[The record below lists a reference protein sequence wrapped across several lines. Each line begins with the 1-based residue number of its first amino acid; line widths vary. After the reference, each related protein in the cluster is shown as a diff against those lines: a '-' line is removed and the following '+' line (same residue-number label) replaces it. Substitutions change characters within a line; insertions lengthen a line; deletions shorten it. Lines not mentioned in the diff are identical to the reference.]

1 MSGMPLKLTLKPNE
15 KILIG
20 TAVIT
25 NAGPKAE
32 LIVQNTVPVL
42 RERDIIT
49 EENADTLVKKIY
61 YVILEM
67 YVDPKNESSYHSI
80 YFKLVKEL
88 FNACPDQVVLAMVM
102 EISQKILEGSHY
114 QALKACRK
122 LLNFEAELMANVSK

>member
-1 MSGMPLKLTLKPNE
+1 MFGMPLKLTLKPNE

-25 NAGPKAE
+25 NAGPKSE

-49 EENADTLVKKIY
+49 EDKADTIAKKIY
-61 YVILEM
+61 YIILNM
-67 YVDPKNESSYHSI
+67 YVDPKNEGEYHSI

-102 EISQKILEGSHY
+102 EVSQKILEGSHY

>member
-1 MSGMPLKLTLKPNE
+1 MPLKLTLKPNE
-15 KILIG
+15 KILVG

-49 EENADTLVKKIY
+49 EEEADTFVKKLY
-61 YVILEM
+61 YVILNM
-67 YVDPKNESSYHSI
+67 YVDPKNEGAYHTI

-88 FNACPDQVVLAMVM
+88 FNAIPNQVVLALVM
-102 EISQKILEGSHY
+102 EISQKILEGNHY
-114 QALKACRK
+114 QALKACKK
-122 LLNFEAELMANVSK
+122 LISYEAEIMANVTK